1 MIVST
6 IILFA
11 LYVVL
16 VAAGKMWR
24 FAVAWGGLPF
34 AHRVLLALSASWK
47 WWLLFC
53 VALLFFD
60 AGAHAGRGIPGAIVV
75 TAIAIVMA
83 VIFAILRPV
92 GPTQKK

>member
-1 MIVST
+1 
-6 IILFA
+6 
-11 LYVVL
+11 
-16 VAAGKMWR
+16 
-24 FAVAWGGLPF
+24 
-34 AHRVLLALSASWK
+34 
-47 WWLLFC
+47 